1 MLLDYILVAV
11 FASFPEALLVL
22 LIGLNLSN
30 VKDVKMSKILIVA
43 GLQSTIALLVRMSH
57 VYFGLHS
64 VVQIISLY
72 LLTIIFFKI
81 KYYKAAIPVF
91 LGYITHGILQN
102 TIIPLVIIPLKI
114 DISNLYYTTK
124 DLILVSIPVSLVA
137 SILLI
142 GIMRK
147 KLFLCDISD

>member
-11 FASFPEALLVL
+11 FASFPEALLVI
-22 LIGLNLSN
+22 LIGFNLSN
-30 VKDVKMSKILIVA
+30 IRDVKMSKILIVA
-43 GLQSTIALLVRMSH
+43 GIQAVVAFIVRISH

-64 VVQIISLY
+64 IVQIISLY
-72 LLTIIFFKI
+72 LLIIIFFKI
-81 KYYKAAIPVF
+81 KYYKAVIPVF
-91 LGYITHGILQN
+91 LGYMAHGILQN
-102 TIIPLVIIPLKI
+102 TIIPLVVIPLKI

-137 SILLI
+137 FILLI
-142 GIMRK
+142 GIIRK